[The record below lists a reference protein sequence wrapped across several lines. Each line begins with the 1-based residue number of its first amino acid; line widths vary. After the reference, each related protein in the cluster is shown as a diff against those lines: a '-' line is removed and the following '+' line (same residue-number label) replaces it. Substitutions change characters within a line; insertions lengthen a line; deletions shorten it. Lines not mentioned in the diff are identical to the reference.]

1 MAKRSRRQFTDE
13 QKRKAVDDYVSGRKT
28 AEQVAIEN
36 GVERGVV
43 YKWRVQLDERAKG
56 ARIEELE
63 EQGFSREQARIIEQ
77 QREELE
83 AYKATV
89 AQQAVIIDLL
99 KKLQTSSASQ
109 RESDVIGLIETTKR
123 LARSKRPARS

>member
-99 KKLQTSSASQ
+99 KKLQISSASQ
-109 RESDVIGLIETTKR
+109 RENDVIGLIETTKR

>member
-1 MAKRSRRQFTDE
+1 MAKRTRRQFTEE
-13 QKRKAVDDYVSGRKT
+13 QKRKAVDDFVSGRKT

-36 GVERGVV
+36 DVERGVI
-43 YKWRVQLDERAKG
+43 YKWRVQFDERAKG
-56 ARIEELE
+56 ARIDELE

-99 KKLQTSSASQ
+99 KKLQTSNASQ
-109 RESDVIGLIETTKR
+109 RESDVTGLIETTKR
-123 LARSKRPARS
+123 LARSRRPAR

>member
-43 YKWRVQLDERAKG
+43 YKWRVQLDERVKG

-109 RESDVIGLIETTKR
+109 RENDVIGLIETTKR
-123 LARSKRPARS
+123 LARSKWPARS

>member
-1 MAKRSRRQFTDE
+1 MAKRTRRQFTEE
-13 QKRKAVDDYVSGRKT
+13 QKRKAVDDFVSGRRT

-36 GVERGVV
+36 DVERGVI

-56 ARIEELE
+56 ARIDELE

-83 AYKATV
+83 AYKSTV

-99 KKLQTSSASQ
+99 KKLQTSNASQ

-123 LARSKRPARS
+123 LARSRRPAR

>member
-43 YKWRVQLDERAKG
+43 YKWRVQLDERVKG

-109 RESDVIGLIETTKR
+109 RENDVIGLIETTKR

>member
-1 MAKRSRRQFTDE
+1 MAKKTRRNYSEAD
-13 QKRKAVDDYVSGRKT
+13 KRRAVDDYVSGHKT
-28 AEQVAIEN
+28 AEEVAAEM
-36 GVERGVV
+36 GVDRGYI
-43 YKWRVQLDERAKG
+43 YKWRVQFDEKAKG
-56 ARIEELE
+56 ARIDELE

-99 KKLQTSSASQ
+99 KKLPTPNASQ

-123 LARSKRPARS
+123 LARAKRPAR

>member
-43 YKWRVQLDERAKG
+43 YKWRVQLDERAKD

-99 KKLQTSSASQ
+99 KKLQISSASQ
-109 RESDVIGLIETTKR
+109 RENDVIGLIETTKR

>member
-1 MAKRSRRQFTDE
+1 MAKRTRRKFSDE
-13 QKRKAVDDYVSGRKT
+13 QKRRAVDDYVSGRKT
-28 AEQVAIEN
+28 AEQVAAEN
-36 GVERGVV
+36 GVIRNEI
-43 YKWRVQLDERAKG
+43 YKWRVQLDEKAKG
-56 ARIEELE
+56 ARVDELE

-99 KKLQTSSASQ
+99 KKLPTPSASQ

-123 LARSKRPARS
+123 LARAKRPAKS